1 MSTSPLYR
9 ATANIAR
16 KHSRISVVAA
26 SAATVG
32 ALGAAGFAAGAAP
45 WAQAVDNVVTTAH
58 TSSASSAA
66 GQRAASPL
74 SNAIA
79 GIRAKSGR
87 PIASTQMDV
96 ARSASVA
103 SDAGMKPAATA
114 GAALRQQPGAAQ
126 PKQATNQQAAQQ
138 SAQQAAK
145 AKAAAQAYAKAQAA
159 AKAQAVAAAKAKAAA
174 VARAKAAAA
183 AAAKPYLIY
192 DSVTPSTIP
201 SGQAAAVYANGAY
214 ASSASQAAGHKSLLW
229 IDTNGSD
236 PGANVLDVEPGDATP
251 AGAAQWVQHRL
262 TSEPKSVAVVYT
274 MMSDW
279 QQVKDNVAALPGW
292 MQSKVHYWIADP
304 TGVPHVVPGASAT
317 QWYWGNSYD
326 ITTAYPGFS
335 G

>member
-9 ATANIAR
+9 ATANLAR

-45 WAQAVDNVVTTAH
+45 WAQALDNVVTTAH
-58 TSSASSAA
+58 TTSASSTA
-66 GQRAASPL
+66 GQSAASPL
-74 SNAIA
+74 FDAIA
-79 GIRAKSGR
+79 GIKAKSGR
-87 PIASTQMDV
+87 PIASTQLDV
-96 ARSASVA
+96 NRSATAASSV
-103 SDAGMKPAATA
+103 GTKPAAA
-114 GAALRQQPGAAQ
+114 LPQKPAAPA
-126 PKQATNQQAAQQ
+126 KQATSQQSAQQ

-145 AKAAAQAYAKAQAA
+145 AKAAAQAKAEAVAKAQAA

-174 VARAKAAAA
+174 IAKAKAAAV

-214 ASSASQAAGHKSLLW
+214 AASASQAAGHKSLLW

-236 PGANVLDVEPGDATP
+236 PAANVLDVEPGDATP
-251 AGAAQWVQHRL
+251 AGAAQWVQQRL
-262 TSEPKSVAVVYT
+262 TSRPSSVAVVYT

-292 MQSKVHYWIADP
+292 MQSKVQYWIADP
-304 TGVPHVVPGASAT
+304 TGVPHVVAGATAT

-326 ITTAYPGFS
+326 ITTANPGFS